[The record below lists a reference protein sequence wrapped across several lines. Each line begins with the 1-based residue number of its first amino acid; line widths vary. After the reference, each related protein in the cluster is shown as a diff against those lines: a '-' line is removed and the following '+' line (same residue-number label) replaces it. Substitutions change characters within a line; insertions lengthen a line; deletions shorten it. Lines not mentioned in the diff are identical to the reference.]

1 MRLQVP
7 HASEVCI
14 VRLRGEVL
22 QAAVAHSRAAA
33 ASAGGTPGFLQLDD
47 KMEWAADAEGGGGQL
62 LRVAG
67 EALDPERVYRVV
79 VPYHSLNGMH
89 RNQPLID
96 WANGQQSG
104 GVPHSSLAQ
113 PLKDVVVRAAC
124 GRVWDQLLVKDF
136 AEYDTDRSGFLDR
149 KEIREALCNLVGNGA
164 SVPEFMV
171 GSLFCML
178 SLLHLFPFAAAR
190 LVLAPRGLSQ
200 SCLQ

>member
-1 MRLQVP
+1 M
-7 HASEVCI
+7 CI

-47 KMEWAADAEGGGGQL
+47 KMEWAANAEGGGGRL

-113 PLKDVVVRAAC
+113 PLKDVVVRAA
-124 GRVWDQLLVKDF
+124 RVLVKDF
-136 AEYDTDRSGFLDR
+136 AEYDKERSGCLDCTQ
-149 KEIREALCNLVGNGA
+149 IREALCKLVNGA

-178 SLLHLFPFAAAR
+178 SLHFSFPLPTSER
-190 LVLAPRGLSQ
+190 LEP
-200 SCLQ
+200 